1 MKEYIIDFLKKLET
15 FSRETFH
22 KYNSKLPFIISIILA
37 LIIVVVGINVFVE
50 LTNALNSDLVGNY
63 DSSITGYVI
72 SYRTPQLNNIMQ
84 VITNLGDLYGYIAVT
99 TICSLLFY
107 FKFKNWRYVVQLV
120 FVIIVSGLSNLALKD
135 VINRA
140 RPTAEHLVS
149 VETLSYPSG
158 HAMSATAFYG
168 FLIYLFY
175 FLKINRWL
183 KAFLIVVCSFLIV
196 SIGIS
201 RIYLG
206 VHFPSDILGG
216 IIAGTIWVMFCVLI
230 FNIIDLFRK
239 QEENKPKAPIENRI
253 EK

>member
-1 MKEYIIDFLKKLET
+1 MKEYIIDFLRRLES
-15 FSRETFH
+15 FFRDKFH
-22 KYNSKLPFIISIILA
+22 QYNSKLPYLISIILA

-50 LTNALNSDLVGNY
+50 LTNALNSDLVAGY
-63 DSSITGYVI
+63 DANITAYVI
-72 SYRTPQLNNIMQ
+72 NYRTPQLNNIMQ
-84 VITNLGDLYGYIAVT
+84 FITNLGDLYGYIAVT

-107 FKFKNWRYVVQLV
+107 FRFKNWRYVVQLV

-175 FLKINRWL
+175 FLNINRTFKIL
-183 KAFLIVVCSFLIV
+183 LIAICSFLIV

-216 IIAGTIWVMFCVLI
+216 VIAGTIWVMFCILI

-239 QEENKPKAPIENRI
+239 KEALKPKKN
-253 EK
+253 

>member
-1 MKEYIIDFLKKLET
+1 MKEQIIDFLHGLE
-15 FSRETFH
+15 SILRNKFH
-22 KYNSKLPFIISIILA
+22 QYNHKLPFIISIILA

-50 LTNALNSDLVGNY
+50 LTNTLNSNLISKY
-63 DSSITGYVI
+63 DAAITKYVI
-72 SYRTPQLNNIMQ
+72 SFRSPNLNNILQ
-84 VITNLGDLYGYIAVT
+84 FITNLGDLYGYIVVT

-120 FVIIVSGLSNLALKD
+120 FVIIVSGLSNLALKE

-149 VETLSYPSG
+149 VQTLSYPSG

-168 FLIYLFY
+168 FLIYLCY
-175 FLKINRWL
+175 FLKINKWL
-183 KAFLIVVCSFLIV
+183 KGSLIFLCSFLIV

-206 VHFPSDILGG
+206 VHFPSDIAGG
-216 IIAGTIWVMFCVLI
+216 IIAGTIWLMFCVLI
-230 FNIIDLFRK
+230 LNIIDLFRR
-239 QEENKPKAPIENRI
+239 EEERKI
-253 EK
+253 